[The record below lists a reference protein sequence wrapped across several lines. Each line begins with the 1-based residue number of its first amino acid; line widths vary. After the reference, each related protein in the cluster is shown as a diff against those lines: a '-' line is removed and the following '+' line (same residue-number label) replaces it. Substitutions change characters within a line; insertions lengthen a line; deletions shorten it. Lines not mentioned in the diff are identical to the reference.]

1 MLMQGTKAFIFKER
15 RLASLIWLWGVLGT
29 LILFLLVDYLTTITL
44 LSRIPYFND
53 ALLYL
58 VPIYYFFTLFLS
70 CRVYGLGLGSLIPTF
85 FQFIGQMAV
94 LIIFLSFWFVY
105 SMFLTTDY
113 QENTSSLRKSA
124 PSFFTDVSKLSY
136 PSDATLEHISKL
148 KLGANFSENLLLSV
162 SDIDSFINYAIGHYS
177 FYRLKMNYPEF
188 EGGKDYKVI
197 YPDFCANFESYWEK
211 RAAAWMEFGYKEGD
225 DVIEGVLIHG
235 LYKGRT
241 EVENKDPFKNFCGT
255 RDVLLAQIERET
267 EIGIIMVILP
277 KEKLVWLNSTGW
289 F

>member
-1 MLMQGTKAFIFKER
+1 M
-15 RLASLIWLWGVLGT
+15 
-29 LILFLLVDYLTTITL
+29 
-44 LSRIPYFND
+44 
-53 ALLYL
+53 
-58 VPIYYFFTLFLS
+58 
-70 CRVYGLGLGSLIPTF
+70 
-85 FQFIGQMAV
+85 
-94 LIIFLSFWFVY
+94 IFLSFWFVY
-105 SMFLTTDY
+105 SIFLTTDY
-113 QENTSSLRKSA
+113 QANTPDLREEA
-124 PSFFTDVSKLSY
+124 PLFFTDASKLSY

-148 KLGANFSENLLLSV
+148 KLGPNFSENLLLSV

-188 EGGKDYKVI
+188 EGGEDYKVI

-255 RDVLLAQIERET
+255 RDILFTQIKRET